1 MISYKD
7 ENHRIKRLEQMKQYY
22 YKKKQDLLKDFK
34 ITIKKE
40 KTTIYFN

>member
-7 ENHRIKRLEQMKQYY
+7 EIHRKKRLQQMKEYY